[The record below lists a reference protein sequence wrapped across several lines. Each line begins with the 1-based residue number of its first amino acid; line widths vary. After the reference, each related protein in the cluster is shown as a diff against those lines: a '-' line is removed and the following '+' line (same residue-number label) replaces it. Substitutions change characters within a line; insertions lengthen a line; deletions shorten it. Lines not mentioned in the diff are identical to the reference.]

1 MLNFNPNIPNKIIII
16 IIHKNMLYI
25 FSVIISKNIS
35 VRNQQPSMI

>member
-1 MLNFNPNIPNKIIII
+1 MLNLNPNIRNKII

-25 FSVIISKNIS
+25 FSFIISKNIS